1 MRAQSKS
8 KKLFKDV
15 DPAEARKIVQ
25 DFFFNK
31 FLPED
36 AARGEDEQ
44 AAWEAMFDKLTELE
58 RVVRDVK
65 KRIKRG

>member
-1 MRAQSKS
+1 MSKPSKS
-8 KKLFKDV
+8 KKLFA
-15 DPAEARKIVQ
+15 DPDPEEAKKVVT
-25 DFFFNK
+25 DYFFNK

-44 AAWEAMFDKLTELE
+44 AAWEHMFNKLTELE

>member
-1 MRAQSKS
+1 MSATRKS

-15 DPAEARKIVQ
+15 DPEEAKKVVM
-25 DFFFNK
+25 DYFFNK

-44 AAWEAMFDKLTELE
+44 AAWEHMFNKLTDLA
-58 RVVRDVK
+58 RVVEDVK
-65 KRIKRG
+65 KGLKKK